1 MLYLP
6 GYFARMSVRG
16 AIYLSEY
23 SVVGCRGWK
32 SITDKTLLL
41 PREIR
46 SMPSRGMSYSKLGYH
61 KELKTYTDEYRRKE
75 MRYVLGKKLNCRG
88 IDTRV
93 QGNS

>member
-1 MLYLP
+1 MCYLP
-6 GYFARMSVRG
+6 GYFARISVRG

-61 KELKTYTDEYRRKE
+61 KELKTYRNEYGIEE
-75 MRYVLGKKLNCRG
+75 MRYVLGKKLSCRG
-88 IDTRV
+88 IDAKV
-93 QGNS
+93 